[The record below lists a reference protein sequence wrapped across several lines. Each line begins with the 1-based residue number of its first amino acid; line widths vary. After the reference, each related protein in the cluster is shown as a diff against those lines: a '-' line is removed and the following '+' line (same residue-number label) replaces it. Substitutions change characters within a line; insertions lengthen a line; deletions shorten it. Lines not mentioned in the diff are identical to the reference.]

1 LGGSQ
6 YERGDPVL
14 PNEHHPAFIGI
25 ARYLCIDFVGQNL
38 DPWRQTGAATSGK
51 QASGSAKIDP
61 LMAAFNVPLAVLKIA
76 ALQIRPHSSKS
87 RTPSAV
93 IATLL
98 GGSPAPTNQPLTS
111 A

>member
-1 LGGSQ
+1 MAGRTQRQGRATRQ
-6 YERGDPVL
+6 R
-14 PNEHHPAFIGI
+14 HHH
-25 ARYLCIDFVGQNL
+25 
-38 DPWRQTGAATSGK
+38 
-51 QASGSAKIDP
+51 QASLELGQDRSVDGGVQRPARTDEKG
-61 LMAAFNVPLAVLKIA
+61 A